1 MTRQEMTVP
10 SRSGR
15 WPTAPEPPLALEGSA
30 ADPVGVVHLVAEY
43 APYARTGGLAEAVAG
58 LAKWQARSGLPV
70 AVILP
75 LYRAV
80 RRTAPTLMPVGRP
93 MTLEFGPRTE
103 RFRLLRIPP
112 SPGVPRVFFIEHD
125 GYFDRGGLYG
135 AGGTDFGDNGM
146 RFAFLA
152 CAALAALP
160 RVSRLPLVLHAHDWH
175 AALAPVY
182 LRTRFAGDEYYD
194 AVRSVLSVH
203 NAAFH
208 GHFPPEILR
217 VIGLPDALYDW
228 RFLEWYGRVNF
239 LKGGMAFADAV
250 ATVSATH
257 AAELCT
263 PIGGFGLQGAFQ
275 ALGDRL
281 VGITNG
287 IDQTLW
293 DPEHD
298 AHLPATYWIADLSG
312 KRRCKASV
320 QRAFGLPQ
328 HQDVPLVGM
337 TARLVTQKGLD
348 LVVGNAD
355 LVTTGAQFIFSG
367 RGEARIESALT
378 DLAAHSHQR
387 VGVKLQFSERLAHRL
402 MAGSDFFL
410 VPSLYEPCGLTQ
422 MEAQRMGTIPIVR
435 RVGGLVDTVEDGA
448 TGFFFN
454 RFDPHALV
462 LAVRRAIAAYRDQ
475 LRWEAMVREAMV
487 RDFSWAPSAAAYSAL
502 YRRAQA
508 GVAAER

>member
-1 MTRQEMTVP
+1 MTVP

-15 WPTAPEPPLALEGSA
+15 WRTAPAPPLTLGGG
-30 ADPVGVVHLVAEY
+30 ADGPAGVVHFVAEY

-112 SPGVPRVFFIEHD
+112 SPGTPRVFFIEHD

-146 RFAFLA
+146 RFGFFA

-208 GHFPPEILR
+208 GHFPPELLR
-217 VIGLPDALYDW
+217 VIGLPDSLYDW

-257 AAELCT
+257 ATELRT
-263 PIGGFGLQGAFQ
+263 PVGGFGLQEAFQ

-348 LVVGNAD
+348 LVIGNTD
-355 LVTTGAQFIFSG
+355 LVATGAQYIFSG

-378 DLAAHSHQR
+378 DFAAHSHQR
-387 VGVKLQFSERLAHRL
+387 VGFKLQFSERLAHRL

-422 MEAQRMGTIPIVR
+422 METQRMGTIPIAR
-435 RVGGLVDTVEDGA
+435 AVGGLADTIEDGV
-448 TGFFFN
+448 TGFL
-454 RFDPHALV
+454 FDEFERQALAD
-462 LAVRRAIAAYRDQ
+462 AVRRAIAAYREPA
-475 LRWEAMVREAMV
+475 RWEAMVREAMV
-487 RDFSWAPSAAAYSAL
+487 RDFSWGPSAAAYSAL
-502 YRRAQA
+502 YRRVLA
-508 GVAAER
+508 GAAVEH

>member
-1 MTRQEMTVP
+1 MTVP
-10 SRSGR
+10 SRSGGWR
-15 WPTAPEPPLALEGSA
+15 TAPAPPSSLGSS
-30 ADPVGVVHLVAEY
+30 ADESSGVVHLVAEY

-58 LAKWQARSGLPV
+58 LAKWQARAGLPV
-70 AVILP
+70 AVVLP

-80 RRTAPTLMPVGRP
+80 RHTAPTLMPVGRP

-112 SPGVPRVFFIEHD
+112 SPGTPRVFFIEHD

-135 AGGTDFGDNGM
+135 AGGMDFGDNGM
-146 RFAFLA
+146 RFAFFA

-160 RVSRLPLVLHAHDWH
+160 RVSRLPPVVHAHDWH

-182 LRTRFAGDEYYD
+182 LRVRFAGDEYYD

-208 GHFPPEILR
+208 GHFPPELLR
-217 VIGLPDALYDW
+217 VIGLPDRLYDW

-257 AAELCT
+257 AAELRT
-263 PIGGFGLQGAFQ
+263 PVGGFGLQEAFQ

-298 AHLPATYWIADLSG
+298 PHLPSTYWIADLSG

-328 HQDVPLVGM
+328 HQDAPLVGM

-355 LVTTGAQFIFSG
+355 LVATGAQFIFSG

-422 MEAQRMGTIPIVR
+422 MESQRMGTIPIAR
-435 RVGGLVDTVEDGA
+435 RVGGLADTVEDGV
-448 TGFFFN
+448 TGFL
-454 RFDPHALV
+454 FDAFEKKALADV
-462 LAVRRAIAAYRDQ
+462 VRRAIAVFREPA
-475 LRWEAMVREAMV
+475 RWEAMVREAMV
-487 RDFSWAPSAAAYSAL
+487 RDFSWGPSAAAYAAL
-502 YRRAQA
+502 YRRVLA
-508 GVAAER
+508 GAVAET